1 MSNALCSLIIFCS
14 PNRNCR
20 PSCTIPR
27 FSEYYLLY
35 HLIHHHTLAM
45 SLHALLLSCSP
56 SRNWSQ
62 SCTIASQNYLT
73 CWKSLSLLCCCPVLL
88 VEILNFS
95 ILFCQFVEPQF
106 CNLQHDWWTMWTDKI
121 IIPTYVLI
129 GQTAVLSFVGLLQSL
144 MITHS
149 LYVVKMSLKPR
160 F

>member
-62 SCTIASQNYLT
+62 YCTIASQNYLT

-106 CNLQHDWWTMWTDKI
+106 YIQSATRLVNNVDRQNYHTHVRADWSDCSSFICWTFTVFND
-121 IIPTYVLI
+121 
-129 GQTAVLSFVGLLQSL
+129 
-144 MITHS
+144 HS
-149 LYVVKMSLKPR
+149 LIVCC
-160 F
+160 